1 VALYRAGYRVES
13 VIARDNPSSLVRAK
27 WLATKVG
34 SRVTTTDADP
44 MSADIIWLCVPD
56 AAISGVAQSLAKNS
70 GSQKTNWKGKVALHS
85 SGALSSDGLLSLRR
99 RGASVAS
106 AHPLMTFVK
115 GSRAALTGVSFAI
128 EGDAAAVRAARRIV
142 GDLGGQAFSIQKKNK
157 AAYHAWGMFVSPLL
171 TALLATS
178 ERVAASAG
186 VQAKDARRR
195 MLPII
200 MQTVANYAA
209 LGAAAGFSGPF
220 VRGDSEVVRRHLR
233 ALRAVPDARDVYV
246 ALARA
251 AVKYLPAKRKTAM
264 KKLLNQAGAR

>member
-1 VALYRAGYRVES
+1 
-13 VIARDNPSSLVRAK
+13 
-27 WLATKVG
+27 
-34 SRVTTTDADP
+34 
-44 MSADIIWLCVPD
+44 M
-56 AAISGVAQSLAKNS
+56 
-70 GSQKTNWKGKVALHS
+70 
-85 SGALSSDGLLSLRR
+85 
-99 RGASVAS
+99 
-106 AHPLMTFVK
+106 
-115 GSRAALTGVSFAI
+115 
-128 EGDAAAVRAARRIV
+128 
-142 GDLGGQAFSIQKKNK
+142 
-157 AAYHAWGMFVSPLL
+157 SPLL
-171 TALLATS
+171 TVLLATS

-186 VQAKDARRR
+186 VPVKDARHR